1 MGRKKGQRLTRGE
14 ILSVAM
20 QAVDDEGLS
29 GLSVRKLGAR
39 LGVQGMALYY
49 HFTSKTAIIDALV
62 AECMSG
68 VDLAADE
75 ADWCERLQRI
85 HASQRSALLAHPN
98 LLPAVISRPFNT
110 PQAVRVTDVVLEVL
124 LDAGFEDRDAL
135 HACQTLRAYVIGYTV
150 TETVGMLGDQPRW
163 DNRDRMSLPDYVEH
177 GFTHLLQVAPAA
189 VLIDHD
195 EEFVVG
201 LSAVIDGLRRRPH
214 RVSIRHDGAPGTP
227 VAAMERSR
235 DSVRSGV

>member
-49 HFTSKTAIIDALV
+49 HFTSKTAIIDSLV
-62 AECMSG
+62 AECLSD

-75 ADWCERLQRI
+75 ADWCARLHRI

-110 PQAVRVTDVVLEVL
+110 PQAVRVTDVVLQVL
-124 LDAGFEDRDAL
+124 LEAGFEDRDAL
-135 HACQTLRAYVIGYTV
+135 HACQTLRAYVIGFTV
-150 TETVGMLGDQPRW
+150 TETVGMLGDPPRW
-163 DNRDRMSLPDYVEH
+163 DNRDRMSLQDYVEH
-177 GFTHLLQVAPAA
+177 GFNHLLQVAPAS

-201 LSAVIDGLRRRPH
+201 LSAVINGLRSRP
-214 RVSIRHDGAPGTP
+214 RPVSIQHEGVPGTP
-227 VAAMERSR
+227 AAAIEHDRE
-235 DSVRSGV
+235 SVRSGI